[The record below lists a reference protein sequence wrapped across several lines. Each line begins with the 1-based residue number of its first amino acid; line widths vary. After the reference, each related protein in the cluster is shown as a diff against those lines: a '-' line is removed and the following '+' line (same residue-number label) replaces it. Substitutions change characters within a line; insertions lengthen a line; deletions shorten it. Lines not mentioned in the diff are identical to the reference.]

1 MTDKIRSFI
10 EANFSQKTRESMM
23 TICFC
28 IYVWGLII
36 GFKGN
41 FVIGL
46 LSLLT
51 VISPII
57 IGIVSLFTLGHINL
71 SEIIGTWLFTTESGK
86 VVGVIFVTIGIA
98 VIAFNLPTIINNW
111 AKNKITIK

>member
-10 EANFSQKTRESMM
+10 DAHFSQKSKESIM
-23 TICFC
+23 TIVFC

-57 IGIVSLFTLGHINL
+57 IGIVSLLTLGHINL
-71 SEIIGTWLFTTESGK
+71 SAIIGTWLFTTESGK